1 MQSILEDLKKNKFEK
16 VAGDASFRK
25 FYRIKLNDKN
35 YILIYCS
42 KEKKNNLENY
52 AKVNSFLVKNRILA
66 PSLYKIDQKKNYMI
80 IEDFGS
86 KTFFTII
93 KEKKNKLNYYKKI
106 IDCLI
111 QIQSIPFDQSLKR
124 NINKQYNHKILF
136 KESNLFFEWYVP
148 KLIPHKKEIKIFKKK
163 INVILLKLFTKLFFQ
178 NKFFV
183 HRDFHVSN
191 LMSVDNKIGVIDSQ
205 DALIGNPSYD
215 LASLIDDVRIETNSK
230 LKKQIYEYYLLKCNK
245 NIKKNKKFFKDDFDI
260 LSVQRGLKILGIFSR
275 LYLRDGKKSYLA
287 YIPYMWKLLHNR
299 LKNPLF
305 DELNDVLNYYIPKS
319 KRV

>member
-1 MQSILEDLKKNKFEK
+1 MQSILEDLKKNNFEK

-80 IEDFGS
+80 IEDFGP
-86 KTFFTII
+86 KTFFSII
-93 KEKKNKLNYYKKI
+93 KEKKNKFNYYKKI

-124 NINKQYNHKILF
+124 NINKQYNNKILF

-148 KLIPHKKEIKIFKKK
+148 KLIPQKKEIKIFKKK

-215 LASLIDDVRIETNSK
+215 LASLIDDVRIKTNSK
-230 LKKQIYEYYLLKCNK
+230 LKKQIFNYYLLKCNK
-245 NIKKNKKFFKDDFDI
+245 DIKKNKKFFKDDFDI

-287 YIPYMWKLLHNR
+287 YNPYMWKLLHNR

-305 DELNDVLNYYIPKS
+305 DELNDVLNHYIPKS

>member
-25 FYRIKLNDKN
+25 FYRIKLNNKN

-52 AKVNSFLVKNRILA
+52 AKVNFFLLKNRILA
-66 PSLYKIDQKKNYMI
+66 PSLYKIDLKKNYMI
-80 IEDFGS
+80 IEDFGP

-93 KEKKNKLNYYKKI
+93 NNKKNKLNYYKKI

-111 QIQSIPFDQSLKR
+111 QIQSIPFNQSLKR
-124 NINKQYNHKILF
+124 NINKQYNNKILF

-148 KLIPHKKEIKIFKKK
+148 KFILQKKEIKIFKKK
-163 INVILLKLFTKLFFQ
+163 INIILLKLFNKLFFQ

-191 LMSVDNKIGVIDSQ
+191 LMSVKNKIGIIDSQ

-215 LASLIDDVRIETNSK
+215 LLSLIDDVRIKTNDK
-230 LKKQIYEYYLLKCNK
+230 LKKQIYDYYLLKCNK

-275 LYLRDGKKSYLA
+275 LYLRDGKKSYLH

-305 DELNDVLNYYIPKS
+305 NELNDVLNHYIPKS

>member
-52 AKVNSFLVKNRILA
+52 AKVNFFLVKNRILA

-93 KEKKNKLNYYKKI
+93 KDKKNKLNYYKKI

-111 QIQSIPFDQSLKR
+111 QIQSIPFNQSLKR
-124 NINKQYNHKILF
+124 NINKQYNNKILF

-148 KLIPHKKEIKIFKKK
+148 KFISQKKEIKIFKKK
-163 INVILLKLFTKLFFQ
+163 INVILLKLFNKLFFQ

-191 LMSVDNKIGVIDSQ
+191 LMSAKNKIGVIDSQ

-215 LASLIDDVRIETNSK
+215 LASLIDDVRIKTNGK
-230 LKKQIYEYYLLKCNK
+230 LKKQIYDYYLLKCNK

-275 LYLRDGKKSYLA
+275 LYLRDGKKSYLD

-305 DELNDVLNYYIPKS
+305 NELNDVLNHYIPKS